1 MLVRAGESRTDKVEN
16 LKGGVGVV
24 EKRLCL
30 EALPQGAKM
39 FAELTLT
46 PGSSIGQHKHTGEYE
61 IFFCTRGELTLD
73 DGGEEKLMHAGDF
86 AICPDGGTHALYNRS
101 NAPATVFAS
110 IIQTTA

>member
-1 MLVRAGESRTDKVEN
+1 MFVRAQESRRQTVEG
-16 LKGGVGVV
+16 LKGGVGAI

-30 EALPQGAKM
+30 ETLPEGAKM

-46 PGSSIGQHKHTGEYE
+46 PGCSIGLHKHIGEYE
-61 IFFCTRGELTLD
+61 TFFCTRGELTLD

-101 NAPATVFAS
+101 NAPAAVFAC
-110 IIQTTA
+110 IIKTTA